1 MSTSILNIGEVLT
14 GYSLTSTA
22 ASKAKLTDAINFS
35 GVPADGDSVVITF
48 EGNAFE
54 IKFLA
59 SLSGSA
65 TANSAE
71 ILIGSISNGQGARNA
86 IRNAING
93 DATAVTA
100 LNLAYG
106 SSTYINEA
114 QGLIGLNANVG
125 TNNAAGNADLTLE
138 AGSTGPSTVSI
149 EVPTSGSLTGATLSS
164 TTTAIG
170 TDASGTLNIPL
181 SSLGFSENDFTS
193 GEAATS
199 GGDYRKFLYHVI
211 EKFYIY
217 LQSYEKVDAIT
228 ISSGGQSF
236 VVGDEIDFTGGSPE
250 VTAAATV
257 ASVDGSG
264 AITGIN
270 ISNYG
275 RGYESAPTLSVDSV
289 SGINASLTATITD
302 RIPTNLAI
310 ARGSLTEDID
320 TETLNRLYQVTF
332 GFEATAL
339 EIKPEA

>member
-22 ASKAKLTDAINFS
+22 ASKAKLTDAISFTAA
-35 GVPADGDSVVITF
+35 PANGDNITVTFDGNEVLVTF
-48 EGNAFE
+48 VTA
-54 IKFLA
+54 
-59 SLSGSA
+59 LSGSVVN
-65 TANSAE
+65 NSIE
-71 ILIGSISNGQGARNA
+71 IVAGSVANGQAARNA
-86 IRNAING
+86 VRNAING

-100 LNLAYG
+100 GNLAYG
-106 SSTYINEA
+106 SSSYVNEA

-125 TNNAAGNADLTLE
+125 TNNQAGNADVTLE
-138 AGSTGPSTVSI
+138 AAQTGPNVISI
-149 EVPTSGSLTGATLSS
+149 SS
-164 TTTAIG
+164 TQIGSGMSLSVTTSNTG

-228 ISSGGQSF
+228 IASGGQSF
-236 VVGDEIDFTGGSPE
+236 IVGDEIDFTGGSPE
-250 VTAAATV
+250 VSAVATV
-257 ASVDGSG
+257 SSVDSNG

-275 RGYESAPTLSVDSV
+275 RGYESAPTLTVDSV
-289 SGINASLTATITD
+289 SGINASLTAAITD

>member
-1 MSTSILNIGEVLT
+1 MSTSILNIGEILT

-22 ASKAKLTDAINFS
+22 ASKAEITDAVNFTA
-35 GVPADGDSVVITF
+35 VPADGDSLIVTF
-48 EGNAFE
+48 DGNALE

-59 SLSGSA
+59 TLSGSA
-65 TANSAE
+65 VDNSAE
-71 ILIGSISNGQGARNA
+71 ILIGSLTNAQAARNA
-86 IRNAING
+86 VRNALNG
-93 DATAVTA
+93 DATAVSNS
-100 LNLAYG
+100 NLAYG
-106 SSTYINEA
+106 TSTYVNEA
-114 QGLIGLNANVG
+114 QGLIGLNAQVG
-125 TNNAAGNADLTLE
+125 TNNQAANADLTLI
-138 AGSTGPSTVSI
+138 AGETGPKTVSI
-149 EVPTSGSLTGATLSS
+149 GAGSALSGATISGTS
-164 TTTAIG
+164 TDTG

-193 GEAATS
+193 DEAATS

-217 LQSYEKVDAIT
+217 LQSYEKIDAIT
-228 ISSGGQSF
+228 ISSPGQSY

-250 VTAAATV
+250 VTAVATV
-257 ASVDGSG
+257 ASIDNNGG
-264 AITGIN
+264 ITGIN

-275 RGYESAPTLSVDSV
+275 RGYESAPTVTVDSAN
-289 SGINASLTATITD
+289 GINAVVTAAITD

-339 EIKPEA
+339 EIKPEV